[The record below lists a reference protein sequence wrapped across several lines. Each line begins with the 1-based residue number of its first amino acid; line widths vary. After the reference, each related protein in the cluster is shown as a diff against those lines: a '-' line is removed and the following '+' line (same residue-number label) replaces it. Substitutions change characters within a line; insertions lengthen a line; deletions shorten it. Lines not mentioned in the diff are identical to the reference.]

1 MVEGIVPRWEWRTF
15 GFGAALD
22 AAERRLGAMQ
32 AEKTQDSDEVY
43 LLSVHND
50 TSCKLRAS
58 QLDVKQ
64 LQAVNADDLEL
75 WKPIMK
81 ADFPLTAADATTV
94 FNALSHPVPA
104 LARATYTLE
113 QFAELIE
120 HDPRLC
126 VVGVHKT
133 RTHYLVD
140 DCMVEK
146 TVLATKHGA
155 VHTIAIES
163 PDPGLV
169 LATIAK
175 LGLDGRRNVNV
186 PRGLKTL
193 AHFDAQRYAV
203 IDIGTNSVKF
213 HLGEVRADGTVRTI
227 ADRAD
232 VTRLGEGL
240 DEHRRLDDAAMA
252 RTADA
257 VVALFEEARHAQVA
271 GIVVVGTAGLRS
283 AENREEF
290 DELLKRR
297 IGVTVEI
304 ISGEQ
309 EGRLAYVAAISALP
323 LARGQLV
330 VFDSGGGSTQ
340 FTFGR
345 GADVSE
351 RFSVDIGA
359 VRITERCGLAG
370 KVTRE
375 QLDDALTVIATE
387 LQRLDG
393 RATPD
398 SVVGMGGT
406 LTNLAAVHH
415 QLAEYDPEIVHGTV
429 LDLAEIDRQIERYR
443 TLDASERRTI
453 VGLQPNRAEVILG
466 GACIVRTILAKLG
479 RGAVTVTDRGVRH
492 GLFIER
498 FAEA

>member
-1 MVEGIVPRWEWRTF
+1 MTIVPRWEWRTF
-15 GFGAALD
+15 GAGLD
-22 AAERRLGAMQ
+22 DTERLLGAMTS
-32 AEKTQDSDEVY
+32 EKTQESDEVY

-50 TSCKLRAS
+50 TSVKLRDD
-58 QLDVKQ
+58 QLDVKK
-64 LQAVNADDLEL
+64 LQEVSADDLEL

-81 ADFPLTAADATTV
+81 ADFPLSVDDATTV
-94 FNALSHPVPA
+94 FNALSHPVST
-104 LARATYTLE
+104 LERADYTLE

-120 HDPRLC
+120 RDPGLC

-140 DCMVEK
+140 ECMVEK
-146 TVLATKHGA
+146 TVLATKHGS

-163 PDPGLV
+163 PDPALV
-169 LATIAK
+169 LRTIAR
-175 LGLDGRRNVNV
+175 LGLADRRNVNV

-193 AHFDAQRYAV
+193 AHFDAQKYAV

-213 HLGEVRADGTVRTI
+213 HLGEVQADGTARTVE
-227 ADRAD
+227 DRAA

-240 DEHRRLDDAAMA
+240 DEHHRLSGAAMT

-257 VVALFEEARHAQVA
+257 VTAMFDDARGHDVR

-283 AENREEF
+283 AENRDAF
-290 DELLKRR
+290 DELLKQRT
-297 IGVTVEI
+297 GVTVEI

-345 GADVSE
+345 SADVDE

-359 VRITERCGLAG
+359 VRMTERFGLEHA
-370 KVTRE
+370 VS
-375 QLDDALTVIATE
+375 DDALATALDGVATE
-387 LQRLDG
+387 LHRLDG

-398 SVVGMGGT
+398 AIIGMGGT
-406 LTNLAAVHH
+406 LTNLAAVYHE
-415 QLAEYDPEIVHGTV
+415 LAEYDPDIVHGTV
-429 LDLAEIDRQIERYR
+429 LDGSEIDRQIERYR
-443 TLDASERRTI
+443 TLDADARRKI
-453 VGLQPNRAEVILG
+453 VGLQPNRAAVILG
-466 GACIVRTILAKLG
+466 GALIVRTILTKLG
-479 RGAVTVTDRGVRH
+479 RDSVTVTDRGVRH

-498 FAEA
+498 FAGS